1 MKHAY
6 INGMILDGSK
16 EMEPQRGKVILTDGE
31 NIEAIVERVQIKDK
45 DLAEYEI
52 TDLAGN
58 YIMPG
63 LINLAPA
70 SAGDRKTE
78 EKTAGSCEAGQAS
91 DEQRSASQSGDAGVR
106 RQREDTAFERG
117 HDDPNRRRGAGL

>member
-6 INGMILDGSK
+6 INGIILDGSK
-16 EMEPQRGKVILTDGE
+16 EMEPQQDKVILTDGE
-31 NIEAIVERVQIKDK
+31 NIEAIVEKAQIKDK
-45 DLAEYEI
+45 DLTEYEI

-63 LINLAPA
+63 LINLHLHLPA
-70 SAGDRKTE
+70 TGKPKKKQQDPVKLVKQAGAE
-78 EKTAGSCEAGQAS
+78 H
-91 DEQRSASQSGDAGVR
+91 VR
-106 RQREDTAFERG
+106 LQCQDTAFERG